1 MVCATGIHLRFSG
14 NGHRD
19 CGTYKKCSEAPRPS
33 TEEKI
38 GCKHK
43 FPGDGVTGERPRQKI
58 PGYAA
63 AGGAQRADNAEV
75 GRLKRCLA
83 AAPTMMEKARLFGRI
98 WTGPPSVLSADDA
111 DIADADFAD

>member
-14 NGHRD
+14 YGHRD

-43 FPGDGVTGERPRQKI
+43 IPGDGVTGERPRQRNL
-58 PGYAA
+58 GYAA
-63 AGGAQRADNAEV
+63 AGGAQRADSAEV

-83 AAPTMMEKARLFGRI
+83 AAPTNDGRGALAQELI
-98 WTGPPSVLSADDA
+98 RRSRRFRRSNEH
-111 DIADADFAD
+111 IEFAVC